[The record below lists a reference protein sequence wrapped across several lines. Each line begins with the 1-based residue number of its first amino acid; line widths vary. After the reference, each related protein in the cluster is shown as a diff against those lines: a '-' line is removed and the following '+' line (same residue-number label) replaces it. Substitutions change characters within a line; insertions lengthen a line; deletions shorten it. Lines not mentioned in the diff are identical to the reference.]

1 MKAAVL
7 GKPIAHSK
15 SPVLH
20 NAGYRAL
27 GLADWSYGSFECDD
41 KQLPELIATL
51 PAEYIGFSVTM
62 PGKFAALEAAT
73 EVTER
78 ARLIGSANTLL
89 RVGAGWRADNT
100 DCTGVAGALEV
111 LGVPLTGQAVI
122 IGAGGT
128 ARAVLWT
135 LAKSGI
141 DSVVI
146 INRSDRSAEYQ
157 QLAAFLGIT
166 VQFKSFEDDISALIR
181 ASAVVVSTV
190 PSEAITRHHD
200 VIAQAPLLDVIY
212 DPWPTGLVQ
221 LARERDLPTVGG
233 HVMLAHQAYDQFEQF
248 THKPAPRAA
257 MWSAL
262 CQSLAISE

>member
-146 INRSDRSAEYQ
+146 INRSDRSTEYQ

-181 ASAVVVSTV
+181 VSAVVISTA
-190 PSEAITRHHD
+190 PSKAITRHQD